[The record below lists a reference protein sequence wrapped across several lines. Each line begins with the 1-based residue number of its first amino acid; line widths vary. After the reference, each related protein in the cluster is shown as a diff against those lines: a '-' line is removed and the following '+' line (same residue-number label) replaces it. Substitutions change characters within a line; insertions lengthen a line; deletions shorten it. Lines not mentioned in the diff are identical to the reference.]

1 MALVPLTLRPSFII
15 RRKAMRQGL
24 LGPSLFWKVVAVAV
38 YGRGTLKRVFGRN
51 VEDLGT
57 LSVGIG
63 TVLTVAATAPLTRK
77 QAKRAGVSKA
87 SLAAAARAD
96 LEAAQQAS

>member
-15 RRKAMRQGL
+15 RRKAMRRGL
-24 LGPSLFWKVVAVAV
+24 LGPSTFWKIVAVV
-38 YGRGTLKRVFGRN
+38 VFGRNTLKRVFGRN
-51 VEDLGT
+51 VQSLGT
-57 LSVGIG
+57 RSVGVG

-77 QAKRAGVSKA
+77 QAKRAGITKA
-87 SLAAAARAD
+87 SLAAAASAE